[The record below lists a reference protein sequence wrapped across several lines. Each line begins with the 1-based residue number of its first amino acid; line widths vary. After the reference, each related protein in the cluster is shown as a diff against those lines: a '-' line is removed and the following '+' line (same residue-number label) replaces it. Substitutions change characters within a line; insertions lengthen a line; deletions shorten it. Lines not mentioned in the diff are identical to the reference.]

1 MAYQYCWK
9 QFQQEYVSPFRRAVD
24 SWGGMMQAL
33 WQDVR
38 FGVRMLM
45 KNRLVSLVCIVALA
59 LGIGANAAIFS
70 MAEAFLVHPV
80 PFENADR
87 YIALLDKHMVS
98 EGGGGFA
105 SIDFVPIAPATYFDW
120 KKQAKSFDRI
130 TAYQWDEVNLT
141 GDNEPQKIQVF
152 HVAADFFETIGV

>member
-1 MAYQYCWK
+1 
-9 QFQQEYVSPFRRAVD
+9 
-24 SWGGMMQAL
+24 MQAL

-70 MAEAFLVHPV
+70 MAEAFLLHPV

-87 YIALLDKHMVS
+87 YIALLDKHS
-98 EGGGGFA
+98 
-105 SIDFVPIAPATYFDW
+105 
-120 KKQAKSFDRI
+120 AKRRWRI
-130 TAYQWDEVNLT
+130 RRRRFRSHCSRDVLRLEETGEVIRSNHRLPM
-141 GDNEPQKIQVF
+141 G
-152 HVAADFFETIGV
+152 

>member
-45 KNRLVSLVCIVALA
+45 KNRLVSLVCIIALA

-70 MAEAFLVHPV
+70 MAEAFLLHPV
-80 PFENADR
+80 PFENADSYLMLADR
-87 YIALLDKHMVS
+87 HTDSRGA
-98 EGGGGFA
+98 GFGTV
-105 SIDFVPIAPATYFDW
+105 DDVPIAPA
-120 KKQAKSFDRI
+120 
-130 TAYQWDEVNLT
+130 
-141 GDNEPQKIQVF
+141 
-152 HVAADFFETIGV
+152 